1 MKRPSGIL
9 LAVLY
14 LGTAGAAVCQDLVQL
29 ESPSSHKFFP
39 KGWVRG
45 YTEFSVAPPHNEVD
59 LNRCK
64 SYAGIY
70 GGAQAQCTAF
80 ARFVGG
86 GYVELQPL
94 GSTMLR
100 HVFLFSEPHIFMGS
114 NVPQY
119 NYTFS
124 AAPMAFDR
132 SVGVGIELP
141 KNLELRLTQ
150 HRVQW
155 MGRYQD
161 NLGKGDLGKNGPL
174 GLYTSVS
181 ARWYFG
187 GYKTRQ

>member
-1 MKRPSGIL
+1 MKLPSGI
-9 LAVLY
+9 VLVVLC
-14 LGTAGAAVCQDLVQL
+14 LGTANAAYCQDLVRV
-29 ESPSSHKFFP
+29 ESPDSHKLFP
-39 KGWVRG
+39 KGWIRG
-45 YTEFSVAPPHNEVD
+45 YTEFSVAPPHNEVN
-59 LNRCK
+59 LNRCR
-64 SYAGIY
+64 SNAGAF
-70 GGAQAQCTAF
+70 GGAQAQCSAF

-100 HVFLFSEPHIFMGS
+100 HAFLFGEPHFFMGN

-132 SVGVGIELP
+132 SVGVGVELP

-155 MGRYQD
+155 MGRYGD
-161 NLGKGDLGKNGPL
+161 HLGTADLGKSGPL
-174 GLYTSVS
+174 GLYTTVS

>member
-1 MKRPSGIL
+1 MKRPSGAL
-9 LAVLY
+9 LLVLC
-14 LGTAGAAVCQDLVQL
+14 LGTAGAANCQDLVQL
-29 ESPSSHKFFP
+29 VNKDSHKFFP
-39 KGWVRG
+39 KGWIRG
-45 YTEFSVAPPHNEVD
+45 YTEFSVAPPHNEPD
-59 LNRCK
+59 LDRCFAN
-64 SYAGIY
+64 SGSF
-70 GGAQAQCTAF
+70 GGAQGHCSAF

-100 HVFLFSEPHIFMGS
+100 HVFLFSEPHFFMGS

-119 NYTFS
+119 HYTFS

-132 SVGVGIELP
+132 SVGIGVELP

-155 MGRYQD
+155 MGRYEGY
-161 NLGKGDLGKNGPL
+161 LGQADLGKTGPL
-174 GLYTSVS
+174 GLYTTVS